1 MYRAQEAQRNVRQ
14 VLTMIDSL
22 MRLDPPVADEEL
34 EVLAAGEEALRRVI
48 DVCDRIGQG
57 RGVRRA
63 NEAQRV
69 LRQALSVISGLGTLT
84 TSEDSDLIP
93 EETRNEMV
101 RRRREQARQES
112 RRGV

>member
-1 MYRAQEAQRNVRQ
+1 MYRAQEAQRNVRH
-14 VLTMIDSL
+14 VLTLIDNL

-34 EVLAAGEEALRRVI
+34 EVLAAGEDALRRVI

-69 LRQALSVISGLGTLT
+69 LQRALSVISGLGVLT
-84 TSEDSDLIP
+84 PSDEADLVP

-112 RRGV
+112 RRGA